1 MKVFIS
7 RKIFGP
13 IIDFLEGNGLEV
25 IVNEHHRKLTQEEL
39 IEHCQEVNFLLNI
52 GHIPLDGYFFE
63 RCAHLNGIALA
74 SVGYDHV
81 DLTQASRFNIPVSN
95 TPEVLSKATADIA
108 FLLMQAV
115 ARKAFYM
122 GRLIERGG
130 WKDFE
135 FINNLGVEL
144 EGKTLG
150 IYGLGRIGLEL
161 ARKAKVA
168 FNMNIIYYNRHVS
181 PLAEE
186 MVGARYVDF
195 EALLAESDVLSVHTN
210 LSPETAYRFNMDSFK
225 KMKSSAI
232 FINTARGK
240 IHVEKDL
247 YNAILQGEI
256 WGAGLDV
263 TDPEPMQATN
273 PLLQLPTVCVLPH
286 IGSATIETRTKMSLM
301 AAHNIVA
308 ASKGEP
314 MAQVINK
321 EVYNKSNQQ

>member
-1 MKVFIS
+1 MKVFVS
-7 RKIFGP
+7 RKIFRP
-13 IIDFLEGNGLEV
+13 VMDFLGENGLEV
-25 IVNEHHRKLTQEEL
+25 VVNEYQRKLTQEEL
-39 IEHCQEVNFLLNI
+39 IEACQQVDFLLNI
-52 GHIPLDGYFFE
+52 GHVPLDDYFFE
-63 RCAHLNGIALA
+63 RCSHLKGIALA

-81 DLTQASRFNIPVSN
+81 DIVQASLHHIPVSN

-122 GRLIERGG
+122 SRLIERGG

-135 FINNLGVEL
+135 FIHDLGVEL
-144 EGKTLG
+144 DGKTLG

-161 ARKAKVA
+161 ARKAKEA
-168 FNMNIIYYNRHVS
+168 FHMDIIYHNRHTN

-186 MVGARYVDF
+186 IVGARYVGFD
-195 EALLAESDVLSVHTN
+195 ELLAASDVLSVHTN
-210 LSPETAYRFNMDSFK
+210 LTPETAYRFDEDSFK
-225 KMKSSAI
+225 KMKRTAI

-247 YNAILQGEI
+247 YNAVQQGDI

-263 TDPEPMQATN
+263 TDPEPMGADN

-286 IGSATIETRTKMSLM
+286 IGSATMETRTKMCFT
-301 AAHNIVA
+301 AAQNIVA
-308 ASKGEP
+308 ASRGMP
-314 MAQVINK
+314 MPQVINK
-321 EVYNKSNQQ
+321 EVYEVP